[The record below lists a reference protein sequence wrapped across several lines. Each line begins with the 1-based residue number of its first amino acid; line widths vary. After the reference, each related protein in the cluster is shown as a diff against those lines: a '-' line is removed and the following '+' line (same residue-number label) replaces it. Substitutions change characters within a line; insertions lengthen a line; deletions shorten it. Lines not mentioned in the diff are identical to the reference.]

1 MLYLL
6 KNIKMT
12 KIIAEIGINHNGD
25 IELAKKLISMAKICG
40 CDYVKFQ
47 KRNPEIC
54 VPEEQKKIMRE
65 TPWGYISYLDYKKK
79 IEFSKKD
86 YIEIDNFCKE
96 IKIEWF
102 ASAWDFD
109 SLYFLEQ
116 FNNKN
121 HKIASALITNID
133 FLKQV
138 ALLKKYTFISTG
150 MCELKD
156 IDNAVNIFIKAN
168 CQFELM
174 HSVSTYPADEKD
186 LNLSLINFY
195 KERYNCKVGYSGHED
210 TISPSILAAA
220 LGASSIERHITLNRS
235 LFGTDQ
241 SASVEERGL
250 RELVTVVKKI
260 PMVLGVPQK
269 KILEAE
275 KLVAQKMRYWERN
288 F

>member
-1 MLYLL
+1 
-6 KNIKMT
+6 MT

-25 IELAKKLISMAKICG
+25 IELAKKLISMAKISG

-47 KRNPEIC
+47 KRNPDIC
-54 VPEEQKKIMRE
+54 VPEEQKKQMRS

-79 IEFSKKD
+79 IEFSKED
-86 YIEIDNFCKE
+86 YVKIDNFCKE
-96 IKIEWF
+96 INIEWF

-109 SLYFLEQ
+109 SLNFIEH
-116 FNNKN
+116 FNIKK

-150 MCELKD
+150 MCELRD
-156 IDNAVNIFIKAN
+156 IDNAVNIFEKAN
-168 CQFELM
+168 CKFELM

-210 TISPSILAAA
+210 TISPSIVAAA

-260 PMVLGVPQK
+260 PIVLGVPQK

-288 F
+288 L

>member
-1 MLYLL
+1 
-6 KNIKMT
+6 
-12 KIIAEIGINHNGD
+12 
-25 IELAKKLISMAKICG
+25 
-40 CDYVKFQ
+40 
-47 KRNPEIC
+47 
-54 VPEEQKKIMRE
+54 
-65 TPWGYISYLDYKKK
+65 
-79 IEFSKKD
+79 
-86 YIEIDNFCKE
+86 
-96 IKIEWF
+96 
-102 ASAWDFD
+102 
-109 SLYFLEQ
+109 
-116 FNNKN
+116 
-121 HKIASALITNID
+121 
-133 FLKQV
+133 
-138 ALLKKYTFISTG
+138 

-250 RELVTVVKKI
+250 RELVSVVKKI
-260 PMVLGVPQK
+260 PIVLGVPQK
-269 KILEAE
+269 KILEGE

>member
-1 MLYLL
+1 
-6 KNIKMT
+6 MT

-25 IELAKKLISMAKICG
+25 IELAKKLISMAKIAG

-47 KRNPEIC
+47 KRNPDIC
-54 VPEEQKKIMRE
+54 VPEEQKKLMRD

-79 IEFSKKD
+79 IEFSKED
-86 YIEIDNFCKE
+86 YVEIDNFCKE
-96 IKIEWF
+96 INIEWF

-109 SLYFLEQ
+109 SLNFIEYF
-116 FNNKN
+116 NIKK

-150 MCELKD
+150 MCELRD
-156 IDNAVNIFIKAN
+156 IDSAVNIFEKAN
-168 CQFELM
+168 CKFELM
-174 HSVSTYPADEKD
+174 HSVSTYPAEEKD

-195 KERYNCKVGYSGHED
+195 KKRYNCNVGYSGHEN
-210 TISPSILAAA
+210 TISPSVIAAA
-220 LGASSIERHITLNRS
+220 LGASSIERHITLDRS

-250 RELVTVVKKI
+250 KELVSIIKKI
-260 PMVLGVPQK
+260 PVVLGVPQK
-269 KILEAE
+269 KMLEAE
-275 KLVAQKMRYWERN
+275 KLIAQKMRYWSK
-288 F
+288 

>member
-1 MLYLL
+1 
-6 KNIKMT
+6 MT

-25 IELAKKLISMAKICG
+25 IELAKKLISMAKISG

-47 KRNPEIC
+47 KRNPDIC
-54 VPEEQKKIMRE
+54 VPEEQKKQMRS

-79 IEFSKKD
+79 IEFSKED
-86 YIEIDNFCKE
+86 YVKIDNFCKE
-96 IKIEWF
+96 INIEWF

-109 SLYFLEQ
+109 SLNFIEH
-116 FNNKN
+116 FNIKK

-150 MCELKD
+150 MCELRD
-156 IDNAVNIFIKAN
+156 IDNAVNIFEKAN
-168 CQFELM
+168 CKFELM
-174 HSVSTYPADEKD
+174 HSVSTYPAEEKD

-195 KERYNCKVGYSGHED
+195 KKRYNCNVGYSGHES
-210 TISPSILAAA
+210 TISPSIIAAA

-250 RELVTVVKKI
+250 KELVTVIRKI
-260 PMVLGVPQK
+260 PIVVGVQQK
-269 KILEAE
+269 KMLEAE
-275 KLVAQKMRYWERN
+275 KLIAKKMRYWIK
-288 F
+288 